1 MLANSKLIVFA
12 AITDAG
18 RARDFYCGL
27 LGLPAREE
35 SEFALVLDANG
46 VELRLQKVDR
56 VVVPPYTSLGWQVD
70 SVTKIVRELAAK
82 GVVTVRY
89 GFLQQD
95 EDGIWQSPS
104 GARIAWFRDP
114 DGNVLS
120 LTEIAG
126 DPGET
131 DKA

>member
-1 MLANSKLIVFA
+1 M
-12 AITDAG
+12 
-18 RARDFYCGL
+18 
-27 LGLPAREE
+27 
-35 SEFALVLDANG
+35 
-46 VELRLQKVDR
+46 DR

-120 LTEIAG
+120 LTEIAEVAVSRVLALSYGHLQAKHGKPGGIQLPIRSANADLRPPPACAGILMQRG
-126 DPGET
+126 DTTECIH
-131 DKA
+131 